1 MGLKRV
7 TYAED
12 RLEFFR
18 AQLAHAERVL
28 DWGITHGRTP
38 ENNAEKGRIVSY
50 YEDIVKML
58 EGKEHK

>member
-1 MGLKRV
+1 MMGLKAV

-18 AQLAHAERVL
+18 GQLAHAERVL

-58 EGKEHK
+58 EEVK

>member
-1 MGLKRV
+1 MKLKSV
-7 TYAED
+7 SYAEA

-18 AQLAHAERVL
+18 EQLAHAERVL
-28 DWGITHGRTP
+28 TWWTNNSADWNICSQ
-38 ENNAEKGRIVSY
+38 KGAIVSY